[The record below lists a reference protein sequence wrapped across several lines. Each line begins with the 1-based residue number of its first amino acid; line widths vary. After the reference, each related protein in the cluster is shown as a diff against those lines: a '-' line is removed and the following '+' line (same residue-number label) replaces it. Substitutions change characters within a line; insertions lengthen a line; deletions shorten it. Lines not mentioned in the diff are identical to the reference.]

1 MQTFLPYADFRK
13 SLEVLDYR
21 RLGKQRVE
29 AMQLIKAIEQVPT
42 LDGKPYKG
50 WVNHPATKMWRSYP
64 DALKLYCNIAIEVW
78 VERGYKNTMS
88 KYDVPENVE
97 LPWWLGNQ
105 EIHTSHQSNLYH
117 KSPHDYPQFEME
129 FIPYVWPI

>member
-1 MQTFLPYADFRK
+1 MQTFLPYADFRE
-13 SLEVLDYR
+13 SLQTLDYR

-64 DALKLYCNIAIEVW
+64 DALKLYCNIAIEEW
-78 VERGYKNTMS
+78 IKRGYKNTMLMYS
-88 KYDVPENVE
+88 VPDTVE
-97 LPWWLGNQ
+97 MPWWLGDKSLH
-105 EIHTSHQSNLYH
+105 ISHQSNLYH
-117 KSPHDYPQFEME
+117 KSPSDYPQFEME

>member
-13 SLEVLDYR
+13 SFEVLDYR

-29 AMQLIKAIEQVPT
+29 AMQLINAIEHVPT
-42 LDGKPYKG
+42 LGGKQYKG
-50 WVNHPATKMWRSYP
+50 WVNHPATKMWRNYP
-64 DALKLYCNIAIEVW
+64 TALKLYCNLAIGEW
-78 VERGYKNTMS
+78 IRRGYKNTMS
-88 KYDVPENVE
+88 TYDVPDSVEMPWWFGNVE
-97 LPWWLGNQ
+97 F
-105 EIHTSHQSNLYH
+105 HRSHQSNLYH

>member
-1 MQTFLPYADFRK
+1 MQTFLPYADFRE
-13 SLEVLDYR
+13 SLQVLDYR

-64 DALKLYCNIAIEVW
+64 NALKLYCNIAIEEW
-78 VERGYKNTMS
+78 IKRGYKNTMLMYS
-88 KYDVPENVE
+88 VPDSIEM
-97 LPWWLGNQ
+97 PWWLGDKSL
-105 EIHTSHQSNLYH
+105 HTSHQSNLYH
-117 KSPHDYPQFEME
+117 KSPSDYPQFEME